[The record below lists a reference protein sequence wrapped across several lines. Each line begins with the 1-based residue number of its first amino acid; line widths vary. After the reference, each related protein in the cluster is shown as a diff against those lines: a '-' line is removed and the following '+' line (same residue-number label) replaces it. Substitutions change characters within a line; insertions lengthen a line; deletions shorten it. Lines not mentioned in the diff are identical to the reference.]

1 MSGSMN
7 NSKRVSSTFYKS
19 ESILPAIFYVIYL
32 LHALN
37 PPQAATCETALRH
50 ATYCAA
56 RSPENYT
63 TSNKTAK

>member
-1 MSGSMN
+1 
-7 NSKRVSSTFYKS
+7 
-19 ESILPAIFYVIYL
+19 LPAIFYVIYL